1 MKFLENALN
10 NATAEVMGVTATQTE
25 MGIALTE
32 CFPAMVYQTIVVDGK
47 TYRVKVEV
55 TVTEA

>member
-25 MGIALTE
+25 MGFDLAD

-55 TVTEA
+55 TLTEV